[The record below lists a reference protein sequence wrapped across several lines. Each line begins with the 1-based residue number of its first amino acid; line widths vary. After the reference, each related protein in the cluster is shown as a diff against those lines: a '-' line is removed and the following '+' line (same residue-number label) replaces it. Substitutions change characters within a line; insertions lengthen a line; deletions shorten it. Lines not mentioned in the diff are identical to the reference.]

1 MMRKIDGI
9 APSIRQAWKMSWRLF
24 SNFLDLKITF
34 LFEGE
39 DKRRIKKRT
48 KLKINYRWNEIKI
61 IKPLFYQLCVATLIG
76 MDASLFLWNLEN
88 YDEIVH
94 LILKLSLT
102 ITLITKFN
110 KKEKVSKIDLCRSHW
125 SLNECDNS

>member
-1 MMRKIDGI
+1 M
-9 APSIRQAWKMSWRLF
+9 
-24 SNFLDLKITF
+24 
-34 LFEGE
+34 
-39 DKRRIKKRT
+39 KK
-48 KLKINYRWNEIKI
+48 KI

-125 SLNECDNS
+125 SLNECDYS